1 MASSFSIEPVVPK
14 PPSRH
19 SANSWISKADEDIEA
34 VELCLA
40 AGERMAN
47 VAAFH
52 AQQAAEKLLK
62 ALISTSGIEPPR
74 VHDLAELSDLA
85 TKARSDVQ
93 PLAEK
98 IESITSWAVLTRYPS
113 HGDTMPPTIGEIGDA
128 LALIKRLRMFVAK
141 ATSN

>member
-1 MASSFSIEPVVPK
+1 MASSSSIEPVVPK
-14 PPSRH
+14 PRSRH
-19 SANSWISKADEDIEA
+19 SASSWIAKADEDIEA

-52 AQQAAEKLLK
+52 SQQAAEKLLK
-62 ALISTSGIEPPR
+62 ALISTSSIEPPR
-74 VHDLAELSDLA
+74 VHDLAELSDVA
-85 TKARSDVQ
+85 TKARPDVQ

-113 HGDTMPPTIGEIGDA
+113 HGDTVPPTMDEISDA
-128 LALIKRLRMFVAK
+128 LALVKRLRLFVAK
-141 ATSN
+141 AASN